1 MVAIERSLSRFDS
14 ETKAAFLNFYTKI
27 DPSVAPKDEQPEPKP
42 TGVQTNM
49 PEVTNA

>member
-1 MVAIERSLSRFDS
+1 
-14 ETKAAFLNFYTKI
+14 
-27 DPSVAPKDEQPEPKP
+27 VAPKDEQPETKP